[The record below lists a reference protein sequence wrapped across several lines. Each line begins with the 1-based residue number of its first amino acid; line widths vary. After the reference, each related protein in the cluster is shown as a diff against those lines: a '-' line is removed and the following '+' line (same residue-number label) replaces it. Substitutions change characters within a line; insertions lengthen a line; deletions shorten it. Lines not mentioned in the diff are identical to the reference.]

1 MKKIVSVNY
10 FDVKVD
16 LEGLETY
23 KETEEYAREV
33 EAVEGD
39 WAFAQLQDMLESRF
53 TSTVP
58 VAESTDDIVYDYYR
72 LTDYGITLYL
82 RDNYGDIPVMRFKFD
97 NATLTDADRKPSAS
111 ELELA
116 RYVIEVEHLDSEVA
130 A

>member
-1 MKKIVSVNY
+1 MKKIVSINY
-10 FDVKVD
+10 FEQRVD
-16 LEGLETY
+16 LEGLNEY
-23 KETEEYAREV
+23 KASEAYAKDV
-33 EAVEGD
+33 EAANGD

-53 TSTVP
+53 TVVTP
-58 VAESTDDIVYDYYR
+58 VAESTGDIVYDYYR

-82 RDNYGDIPVMRFKFD
+82 RDNYGDIPVVRFKFD